1 MLALGWIAS
10 KDVNLNQTMDA
21 WKIQSSKKILLC
33 LYGYDLFKKK
43 VFSLSKYRKIIPPF
57 IL

>member
-21 WKIQSSKKILLC
+21 WKIQSSKNILLC
-33 LYGYDLFKKK
+33 LYGYDLFLKKK
-43 VFSLSKYRKIIPPF
+43 F
-57 IL
+57 